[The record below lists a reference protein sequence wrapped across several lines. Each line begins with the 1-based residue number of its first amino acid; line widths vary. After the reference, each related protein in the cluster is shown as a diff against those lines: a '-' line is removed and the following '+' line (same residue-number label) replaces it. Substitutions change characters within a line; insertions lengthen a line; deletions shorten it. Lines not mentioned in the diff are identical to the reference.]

1 MSNTARIVGGFP
13 SATESMQVG
22 TTDTAVRDLDVNVAI
37 APFLWLIRLP
47 LHVTL
52 DRLGV
57 MSQPALEFVVGAHI
71 DFGFGGLEFTS
82 RQGRFNGLRKG
93 LGNLLV
99 I

>member
-1 MSNTARIVGGFP
+1 
-13 SATESMQVG
+13 MQVG
-22 TTDTAVRDLDVNVAI
+22 TTDTAVRDLDVNVVI

-47 LHVTL
+47 FHVTFG
-52 DRLGV
+52 RLGV

-71 DFGFGGLEFTS
+71 DFGFGGLEF
-82 RQGRFNGLRKG
+82 RRGCFNGLRKG